1 MEDIIIVLGTMLL
14 IVSIPIVAIVTKHK
28 RSAMNIQL
36 QIIEKETELE
46 RLKMETYV
54 IETEKMRME
63 LEQSKQ
69 ALLDLKK

>member
-28 RSAMNIQL
+28 RSSMNIQL
-36 QIIEKETELE
+36 QMIEKETELE
-46 RLKMETYV
+46 KLKMENYV
-54 IETEKMRME
+54 NETERMRIE

-69 ALLDLKK
+69 ALLDMKK

>member
-1 MEDIIIVLGTMLL
+1 MEDIVIVLGTMLL

-36 QIIEKETELE
+36 QMIEKETELE
-46 RLKMETYV
+46 KLKMENYV
-54 IETEKMRME
+54 IETEKMRVE

-69 ALLDLKK
+69 ALLDMKK

>member
-1 MEDIIIVLGTMLL
+1 MEDIIITLGTMLL